1 MKVFEVLRE
10 TTEQEIA
17 QAAKGMVAKAK
28 AGDIGGAAN
37 DMERV
42 HNSIARMDIGSGLY
56 DFMQKTLKQ
65 LKSLVASNPNH
76 PEAPKF
82 VQAIKDIEAGLP
94 AMKQAAADSRR
105 MAVDAGA
112 GRQDVGEEMS
122 NSEEEYKNLIN
133 QYFRKGWGFELGGGA
148 TYKMMW
154 HELKAARRWLA
165 QAVKAGEIEPGVD
178 VAQDLT
184 IRDKNG
190 IEVGQAGHLTIK
202 AAAALDKARNM
213 ASAAGKKLS
222 SQQVDNI
229 TTQHN
234 TGAEAQRDLGA
245 NTTEEGILEM
255 TSGATGAG
263 SIGGAFAGGGNG
275 FVNGGPG
282 TITRTGSKKN
292 RRRRKKA

>member
-1 MKVFEVLRE
+1 
-10 TTEQEIA
+10 
-17 QAAKGMVAKAK
+17 
-28 AGDIGGAAN
+28 
-37 DMERV
+37 
-42 HNSIARMDIGSGLY
+42 
-56 DFMQKTLKQ
+56 
-65 LKSLVASNPNH
+65 
-76 PEAPKF
+76 
-82 VQAIKDIEAGLP
+82 
-94 AMKQAAADSRR
+94 
-105 MAVDAGA
+105 
-112 GRQDVGEEMS
+112 MS

-282 TITRTGSKKN
+282 TITRAGSKKN